1 MAGTLRQIR
10 HRVRSIQKDGRMD
23 RGLKPAASSAGPRP
37 RFLAALGMT
46 YHPPCHSEER
56 ACRRVGEATRNLV
69 GWPGPAVRE
78 RIGGL
83 V

>member
-10 HRVRSIQKDGRMD
+10 RRIRSIQSGCVRPRAEA
-23 RGLKPAASSAGPRP
+23 RGIVRSPRP